1 MKADQ
6 VLMCYTAD
14 ELEQPVAVA
23 DTAKEMCM
31 ILQTSK
37 QNMSAAI
44 KKNRTIKY
52 TNNQL
57 VKVQWV
63 AM

>member
-1 MKADQ
+1 
-6 VLMCYTAD
+6 MCYTAD
-14 ELEQPVAVA
+14 ELEQPVAVT
-23 DTAKEMCM
+23 DTAKEMCT

-44 KKNRTIKY
+44 RNNRTIKY
-52 TNNQL
+52 TKNQL